1 MRRSL
6 VTMGLVLLALAALA
20 PAVEALVPCP
30 EPCVDEGQDGQCASE
45 QCCSCCVHSR
55 SVKPDRTVP
64 ADPLAPWSDVVATPA
79 AHPPAADPRDIL
91 HVPKPA
97 SA

>member
-6 VTMGLVLLALAALA
+6 VTIGLVFLALAALA

-30 EPCVDEGQDGQCASE
+30 EPCMDEGQEGQCASE
-45 QCCSCCVHSR
+45 QCCSCCVHAR
-55 SVKPDRTVP
+55 SVKPDRAVG
-64 ADPLAPWSDVVATPA
+64 ADPLAPSSHVVPTAA

>member
-6 VTMGLVLLALAALA
+6 VVLGLVLLAAAALA
-20 PAVEALVPCP
+20 PALEALVPCA

-45 QCCSCCVHSR
+45 QCCSCCVHAR
-55 SVKPDRTVP
+55 FVEPDR
-64 ADPLAPWSDVVATPA
+64 APTTARFAASALVAAPA
-79 AHPPAADPRDIL
+79 ATLPPAVDPRDIL